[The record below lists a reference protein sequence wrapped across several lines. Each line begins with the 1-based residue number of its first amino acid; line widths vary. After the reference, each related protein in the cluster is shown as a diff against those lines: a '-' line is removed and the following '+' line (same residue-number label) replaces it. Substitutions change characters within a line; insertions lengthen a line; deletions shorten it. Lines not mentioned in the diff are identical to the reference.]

1 MSRITYIN
9 LSEDVRQFPNTEAVF
24 SGSTSFV
31 QGIKVKGY
39 EIDTTLNPTYGDGLF
54 FNGTGFTSSPMTSYQ
69 DEIINGMNVGVDSS
83 NALILNISGGTFKL
97 KGTIYAF
104 TGQSVTLTT
113 GDTINPRFDIIYVNS
128 ASTINILQGTPSPSP
143 ALPTLSNDFLDV
155 SIVFVTAGYFSG
167 STGTTIINNNQVTVI
182 GNPEDDTYSD
192 GLFTDFTPTTRIGV
206 SIDRFNEVLKA
217 LAPSPAPNLYELNTV
232 TSHPSARLSFGV
244 SKPISGYTNVT
255 GVTSLSAVDV
265 NQNFITSGYRKG
277 VFRNSPAN
285 IIFNLND
292 IVTQTSGYSGKSF
305 NEGNLGILNLYL
317 NGSVINTLNLTST
330 TGATSNSQNNTTIS
344 ASSVTNIK
352 SNTGAD
358 FNLFKYRTG
367 TVTLNRDSWQN
378 GYNHCKVEHVID
390 SIVRS
395 TNFVDFI
402 HDHTASNNL
411 TVSNTSLTR
420 NQLLGERYLSGVKYN
435 TGATFTYDCTIS
447 NYYIN
452 VYPATSVTN
461 AFSFNLSSNISSSLN
476 SSIVLSGTGL
486 TSSITGNS
494 TTTISAQTITT
505 GATSHLTDVRLIG
518 NYRTEPT
525 GPNSTLLGSGT
536 SLTMS
541 ISTNHPLKNNL
552 SNNNQ
557 LSLNNFLIFNPSL
570 VNTNSTEYFSD
581 ENYRLINRDYT
592 NTGITYNTITTG
604 SSFNSTL
611 SIVTGDNQTHNLL
624 CYNNRLYYPT
634 NIDIPNRGNFS
645 NSNLVN
651 SEFSGNPNYSGQ
663 TADSVYYRIFKK
675 TTNGSQSSFEFQI
688 NAVNSTASSNGTI
701 SNNIIAIECIIV
713 KTTGVRTGVLNLSID
728 NGDGYS
734 TSTGPI
740 QFNGSTRGFSLG
752 AGDTLTQVRN
762 LVLND
767 VIIFRVKASSNWT
780 GYISSINFNI

>member
-1 MSRITYIN
+1 MPRITYIN

-31 QGIKVKGY
+31 QGIKVKNI
-39 EIDTTLNPTYGDGLF
+39 EIDTKRVGDNNPTYGDGLYYDGVKF
-54 FNGTGFTSSPMTSYQ
+54 ISSTASSFQ
-69 DEIINGMNVGVDSS
+69 DTIVNGMNVTVNNS
-83 NALILNISGGTFKL
+83 NALILNISAGAFKL
-97 KGTIYAF
+97 KGNTYAF

-113 GDTINPRFDIIYVNS
+113 GDTVNPRFDIIYVNS

-155 SIVFVTAGYFSG
+155 SIIFVTAGYFSG
-167 STGTTIINNNQVTVI
+167 STGTTIVNNNQVTVI
-182 GNPEDDTYSD
+182 GNPEDDTYAD

-255 GVTSLSAVDV
+255 GVTSLSAVNV
-265 NQNFITSGYRKG
+265 NENFINSGYRKG
-277 VFRNSPAN
+277 VFRNSPTG
-285 IIFNLND
+285 ITFNLND

-317 NGSVINTLNLTST
+317 NGSVINSLNLTST
-330 TGATSNSQNNTTIS
+330 GATSISSGNTEINVTP
-344 ASSVTNIK
+344 VTNIK

-402 HDHTASNNL
+402 HDHTPSNNL

-461 AFSFNLSSNISSSLN
+461 AFSFNLTGVSSTLN

-525 GPNSTLLGSGT
+525 GPNSTLLGSGA
-536 SLTMS
+536 SLTMG
-541 ISTNHPLKNNL
+541 ISTNHPLKTNL
-552 SNNNQ
+552 SSSNQ

-570 VNTNSTEYFSD
+570 INTNSTEYFSD
-581 ENYRLINRDYT
+581 ESYRLINRDYT

-611 SIVTGDNQTHNLL
+611 SIVSGTGQTNNLL
-624 CYNNRLYYPT
+624 YYNNRLYYPT
-634 NIDIPNRGNFS
+634 NVDIPNRGNFS

-651 SEFSGNPNYSGQ
+651 SEFLVNPNYSGQ
-663 TADSVYYRIFKK
+663 TADSIYYRIFKK
-675 TTNGSQSSFEFQI
+675 TTNGSQSNFDFQI
-688 NAVNSTASSNGTI
+688 NAVNTSASTNNVI
-701 SNNIIAIECIIV
+701 SNNIISIECIIV
-713 KTTGVRTGVLNLSID
+713 KTTGNRTTILNLNNEN
-728 NGDGYS
+728 NGYAIVGGPGS
-734 TSTGPI
+734 FTFNQIKRFTLGSGTG
-740 QFNGSTRGFSLG
+740 
-752 AGDTLTQVRN
+752 VRN
-762 LVLND
+762 LEPND
-767 VIIFRVKASSNWT
+767 IIVFKVTATQNWA
-780 GYISSINFNI
+780 GYISSINFII

>member
-1 MSRITYIN
+1 MPRITYIN

-54 FNGTGFTSSPMTSYQ
+54 FNGTGFTSSPMTSFQ
-69 DEIINGMNVGVDSS
+69 DEIINGMNVGVDSN

-97 KGTIYAF
+97 KGTIYGF

-167 STGTTIINNNQVTVI
+167 STGTTIVNNNQVTVI
-182 GNPEDDTYSD
+182 GNPEDDTYAD

-217 LAPSPAPNLYELNTV
+217 LAPSPAPNLYELNTT
-232 TSHPSARLSFGV
+232 TSHPSARLSFGI

-255 GVTSLSAVDV
+255 GVTSLSAVNV
-265 NQNFITSGYRKG
+265 NENFITSGYRKG

-305 NEGNLGILNLYL
+305 NEGNLGVLNLYL
-317 NGSVINTLNLTST
+317 NGSIINSLNLTST
-330 TGATSNSQNNTTIS
+330 GATSISSGNTEINVS
-344 ASSVTNIK
+344 AVTNIK

-402 HDHTASNNL
+402 HDHTQSNNL

-461 AFSFNLSSNISSSLN
+461 AFSFNLTGVSSTLN

-494 TTTISAQTITT
+494 TTIISAQTITT
-505 GATSHLTDVRLIG
+505 DSNSHLTDVRLIG
-518 NYRTEPT
+518 NYRTEPA
-525 GPNSTLLGSGT
+525 STLLGSGT
-536 SLTMS
+536 SLTMG

-581 ENYRLINRDYT
+581 ESYRLINRDYT

-611 SIVTGDNQTHNLL
+611 SIVSGTGQTNNLL
-624 CYNNRLYYPT
+624 YYNNRLYYPT
-634 NIDIPNRGNFS
+634 NVAIPNRGNFS

-651 SEFSGNPNYSGQ
+651 SEFSVNPNYSSQ
-663 TADSVYYRIFKK
+663 TADSIYYRIFKK
-675 TTNGSQSSFEFQI
+675 TTNGSQSSFQFQI
-688 NAVNSTASSNGTI
+688 NAVNSTPSSNGTI

-713 KTTGVRTGVLNLSID
+713 KTTGLRTGVLNLSID
-728 NGDGYS
+728 NGEGYAITTAPFS
-734 TSTGPI
+734 FNQLMGFTLGSGLGP
-740 QFNGSTRGFSLG
+740 GSVEV
-752 AGDTLTQVRN
+752 VRN
-762 LVLND
+762 LVPND
-767 VIIFRVKASSNWT
+767 IIIFRVKATSNWT
-780 GYISSINFNI
+780 GYISSINFII